1 MGKIICLQ
9 HPRRDKLQGWERKF
23 HVKIL
28 VTNDDG
34 IFADGLIA
42 LVKELKNIADIVVVA
57 PDRELSAMGT
67 TISLHQPVRAR
78 KATPVASGVESY
90 AVEGTPADCV
100 ILALG
105 KLARDEIDLVV
116 SGINRGANLGDDVL
130 ISGTVGAAIQGC
142 LHGLPAL
149 AISAKWGDNL
159 YFDDAAKF
167 ATLLVR
173 KVETGVIP
181 TDICLNV
188 NLPNLPLAKIK
199 GVKITYPARQ
209 SHTDTIEE
217 RYNNGRSYYWFVRQR
232 LNKPVDEKT
241 DTWAIEEGNIS
252 ISPLLTREVNKPSPL
267 LPDNLCS
274 DLFRELQQLL

>member
-1 MGKIICLQ
+1 M
-9 HPRRDKLQGWERKF
+9 
-23 HVKIL
+23 KIL

-42 LVKELKNIADIVVVA
+42 LVKELKNIAQVVVIA

-67 TISLHQPVRAR
+67 TVSLHQPVRAR
-78 KATPVASGVESY
+78 KVTPVASGVESY

-105 KLARDEIDLVV
+105 KLVEDRIDLVI

-130 ISGTVGAAIQGC
+130 ISGTVGAALQAS

-149 AISAKWGDNL
+149 AVSATRGDNL

-167 ATLLVR
+167 AALLAR
-173 KVETGVIP
+173 KIESGVIP
-181 TDICLNV
+181 ADICLNV
-188 NLPNLPLAKIK
+188 NLPNLPRGKIT
-199 GVKITYPARQ
+199 GVKITYPASR

-232 LNKPVDEKT
+232 INKPVDEKT
-241 DTWAIEEGNIS
+241 DTWAIEQGNIS
-252 ISPLLTREVNKPSPL
+252 ISPLLTSQANKPSFPI
-267 LPDNLCS
+267 PDNLCS
-274 DLFRELQQLL
+274 DLFYEFQQI

>member
-1 MGKIICLQ
+1 
-9 HPRRDKLQGWERKF
+9 
-23 HVKIL
+23 VKIL

-42 LVKELKNIADIVVVA
+42 LVRELKNIVDIVVVA

-67 TISLHQPVRAR
+67 TVSLHQPVRAR
-78 KATPVASGVESY
+78 QATPVASGVESY
-90 AVEGTPADCV
+90 AIEGTPADCV

-105 KLARDEIDLVV
+105 KLAKDEIDLVV

-142 LHGLPAL
+142 LHGFPAL
-149 AISAKWGDNL
+149 AISARYGDNI

-167 ATLLVR
+167 TALLV
-173 KVETGVIP
+173 KKFDSGIIP
-181 TDICLNV
+181 ADVCLNV
-188 NLPNLPLAKIK
+188 NLPDLPMAKIK
-199 GVKITYPARQ
+199 GVKITYPARR
-209 SHTDTIEE
+209 SHTNTIEE
-217 RYNNGRSYYWFVRQR
+217 RHNNGRSYYWFVRQR

-241 DTWAIEEGNIS
+241 DTWALEQGNIS
-252 ISPLLTREVNKPSPL
+252 ISPLLTREVNKSSPL

-274 DLFRELQQLL
+274 DLFQELQQLL